1 MLIQSLRLE
10 NFRQFKGAT
19 TIEFSCEP
27 ERNVTI
33 ILGDNTFG
41 KTTLLQAFNWCLYG
55 KAVFDEPNFLL
66 NKDIAFD
73 MINGEV
79 QTVRVEINLINE
91 KTEYIISRS
100 QRYTCINGQ
109 VKPEIV
115 PKAKVSY
122 KEPDGQ
128 MQAVKAL
135 EVDGIINKI
144 LPSDLSTY
152 FFFDTERVNSIST
165 RRDVAEAVKGLLG
178 LAAIDSAIKHLGDRS
193 KKSAVIGKFYAD
205 MDIAGDARA
214 NEIKNQLATAE
225 DKRSNIAEQLDN
237 CKQEISDY
245 ETEIEQLHRNLQ
257 DNHETS
263 ELQKRR
269 AALERQIKTE
279 KHTVTEYIN
288 KYFQEFSEGALP
300 FFSQA
305 LIEEAAAVLKDVKLD
320 ERGISDVTRASIME
334 ILERGKC
341 ICGREIC
348 EGSEAYEYLKA
359 EIAYV
364 PPESIGNVVRNYRR
378 MLERFSRSAPKI
390 FERLDE
396 RCTAIFSAKSRIGDY
411 EYELENISERL
422 EGKANVQHLEKKLLD
437 CKKRLK
443 ELTDRKDRL
452 NREDG
457 FLERTIESCRKT
469 LDSLAVK
476 SGKNKQLKTYIAYA
490 EAIRD
495 WLEKSYKD
503 QEIEIRAELE
513 SEVNKIFEKMYHG
526 NRRISLD
533 ARYRVTLLTRMGNDE
548 EIFTGESEGLNR
560 VKNFAF
566 IAGLVSLAK
575 KRIMRSDKNDLR
587 LTSEPYPLVMDAPFS
602 NADEIH
608 TANISKI
615 LPEVAEQVIMFVMQK
630 DWNYAEQVM
639 SARVGKKYQLNK
651 ISETCTKP
659 V

>member
-19 TIEFSCEP
+19 TIEFSCDP

-79 QTVRVEINLINE
+79 QTVSVEINLINE
-91 KTEYIISRS
+91 KTEYVISRS
-100 QRYTCINGQ
+100 QRYTCVNGQ
-109 VKPEIV
+109 VKPEVV

-122 KEPDGQ
+122 KESDGQ
-128 MQAVKAL
+128 MQAVKAVA
-135 EVDGIINKI
+135 VDSVINKI

-165 RRDVAEAVKGLLG
+165 RRDVTEAVKGLLG
-178 LAAIDSAIKHLGDRS
+178 LAAIDNAIKHLGDRS
-193 KKSAVIGKFYAD
+193 KKSTVIGKFYAG

-214 NEIKNQLATAE
+214 QEIRNQLETAE
-225 DKRSNIAEQLDN
+225 DKRSNIAEQLET
-237 CKQEISDY
+237 CKQEIRDY
-245 ETEIEQLHRNLQ
+245 ETEIERLHQILKE
-257 DNHETS
+257 NHETA
-263 ELQKRR
+263 ELQKKRE
-269 AALERQIKTE
+269 AVERHIKTE
-279 KHTVTEYIN
+279 KRTLTEYIN
-288 KYFQEFSEGALP
+288 KYFKEFSDGALP
-300 FFSQA
+300 FFVQA
-305 LIEEAAAVLKDVKLD
+305 LVGEASAVLKDVQLD

-334 ILERGKC
+334 ILKRGKC

-378 MLERFSRSAPKI
+378 MLESFSRSAPKI
-390 FERLDE
+390 FERIDE
-396 RCTAIFSAKSRIGDY
+396 RCMMIFGTKTRIGDS
-411 EYELENISERL
+411 EYELENINERL
-422 EGKANVQHLEKKLLD
+422 EGKANVQHHEKNLAD
-437 CKKRLK
+437 CKRRLR
-443 ELTDRKDRL
+443 ELTERKDHF

-457 FLERTIESCRKT
+457 ALERTIENCRKT
-469 LDSLAVK
+469 LDGLTVK
-476 SGKNKQLKTYIAYA
+476 SDKNKQIKTHIAYA
-490 EAIRD
+490 EAIRN
-495 WLEKSYKD
+495 WLEERYKA
-503 QEIEIRAELE
+503 QEAAIRAELE
-513 SEVNKIFEKMYHG
+513 SEVNKIFAKMYHG
-526 NRRISLD
+526 HRSISLD

-548 EIFTGESEGLNR
+548 ETFTGESEGLNR

-575 KRIMRSDKNDLR
+575 KRLMRSDKDGLE
-587 LTSEPYPLVMDAPFS
+587 LASEPYPLVMDAPFS

-615 LPEVAEQVIMFVMQK
+615 LPEVAEQIIMFVMQK

-639 SARVGKKYQLNK
+639 SERVGKKYQLNK
-651 ISETCTKP
+651 ISETYTKLI
-659 V
+659 